1 MRCSKITLLDHLRQ
15 RRRAD
20 PALVEKLARNSYAVE
35 SSTPDELAKFLK
47 ADTKKWEAL
56 IKTARIK
63 IE

>member
-1 MRCSKITLLDHLRQ
+1 
-15 RRRAD
+15 
-20 PALVEKLARNSYAVE
+20 VEKLARNSYAVE